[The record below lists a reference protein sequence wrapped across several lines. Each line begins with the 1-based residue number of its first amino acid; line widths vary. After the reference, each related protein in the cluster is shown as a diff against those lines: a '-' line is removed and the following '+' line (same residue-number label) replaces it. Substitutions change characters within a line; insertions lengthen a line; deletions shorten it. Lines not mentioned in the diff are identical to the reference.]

1 MGVNNFHILYDD
13 ILYDD
18 KKAFLF
24 TVKNLRGS
32 CNTQPV

>member
-1 MGVNNFHILYDD
+1 MDVNNFHILYDD

-24 TVKNLRGS
+24 TGESGGV
-32 CNTQPV
+32 